1 MKSDEACPTET
12 KEDDWNASTQMV
24 TCDCLAKCLCF
35 LTDFFL
41 SQVYT
46 YATSEWQV
54 ALKRPG
60 QLMIPINISEAS
72 RRGYEFHLTEGRLA
86 FRTPYGQPD
95 SFAAQVNAAFK
106 LNQYMYI
113 QQSCL
118 LISNANRSMVFQ

>member
-1 MKSDEACPTET
+1 MKSDEACPTKT

-24 TCDCLAKCLCF
+24 MCDCLGECLCF

-95 SFAAQVNAAFK
+95 SFAAQVNITFK
-106 LNQYMYI
+106 LNQCMYFE
-113 QQSCL
+113 QSCL
-118 LISNANRSMVFQ
+118 LVSNTNR

>member
-1 MKSDEACPTET
+1 MKSDEACPTKT

-24 TCDCLAKCLCF
+24 MCDCLGECLCF

-54 ALKRPG
+54 VLKRPG

-95 SFAAQVNAAFK
+95 SFAAQVNTTFK
-106 LNQYMYI
+106 LNQCMYFE
-113 QQSCL
+113 QSRL
-118 LISNANRSMVFQ
+118 LVSNANR